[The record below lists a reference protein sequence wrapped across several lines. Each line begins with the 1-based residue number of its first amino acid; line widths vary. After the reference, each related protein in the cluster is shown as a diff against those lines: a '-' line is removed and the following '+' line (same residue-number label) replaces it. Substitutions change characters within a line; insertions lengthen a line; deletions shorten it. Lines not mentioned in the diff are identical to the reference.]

1 MAATPAQSIIVAKTW
16 DGVSVEYGR
25 LNQVGDFDF
34 AMPKQAISVAFT
46 PHDRV
51 TWSVDGGS
59 RQTTALPAGS
69 VFIYGDREFVWHQ
82 RYQISEYTNLFL
94 EPDWLNQIA
103 AENGFSTGIQLN
115 HQVIFTDPTILHIAQ
130 LLRAEVQSDGLA
142 GSLYVESLRNLLGVH
157 LLRNYSQEV
166 PRKLETVAIDHLQL
180 QQIKDYIEAHLADD
194 LAIAHLAALIPMSQ
208 FHFARSFKAAIGAPP
223 HQYITQRRVE
233 QAKVLL
239 AVTQLPIIEIAEQV
253 GFSNQSHFTSQF
265 RKLTGATP
273 KQYRDCC

>member
-1 MAATPAQSIIVAKTW
+1 MAFTPSQSIVVAKTW

-59 RQTTALPAGS
+59 RQTTSLPAGS
-69 VFIYGDREFVWHQ
+69 VFIYGDREFIWHQ
-82 RYQISEYTNLFL
+82 RHQVSEYTNLFL

-103 AENGFSTGIQLN
+103 AEHGFSTGIQLN

-130 LLRAEVQSDGLA
+130 LLKSEVQSGGVA

-157 LLRNYSQEV
+157 LLRHYSQV
-166 PRKLETVAIDHLQL
+166 ASPKLEAVAIDHLQL
-180 QQIKDYIEAHLADD
+180 QQVKDYIEDHLADD
-194 LAIAHLAALIPMSQ
+194 LTIADLAALIPISQ
-208 FHFARSFKAAIGAPP
+208 FHFARSFKAAIGIPP
-223 HQYITQRRVE
+223 HQYVTQRRVE
-233 QAKVLL
+233 QAKMLL
-239 AVTQLPIIEIAEQV
+239 TVTQLPIIEIAEQV
-253 GFSNQSHFTSQF
+253 GFSNQSHFTAQF

-273 KQYRDCC
+273 KQYRVS